1 MMSTP
6 DPIYSSLLGV
16 DSESDLA
23 TKHKKENSG
32 ILGGRPSANIITSRS
47 LLTCYVYLAEDI
59 RVSVTTREKQKK
71 RKLFCIY
78 SFIRQQLNWKDRVV
92 QLNKK
97 SHTKNSTTLK

>member
-1 MMSTP
+1 MSTTMMSTP

-23 TKHKKENSG
+23 TKHKKEENSG

-71 RKLFCIY
+71 KETVLYI
-78 SFIRQQLNWKDRVV
+78 FI
-92 QLNKK
+92 
-97 SHTKNSTTLK
+97 HTSTAELEGPSRAIE

>member
-1 MMSTP
+1 MSTTMMSTP

-59 RVSVTTREKQKK
+59 RVSVTTRQTKK
-71 RKLFCIY
+71 KKTVWYI
-78 SFIRQQLNWKDRVV
+78 FI
-92 QLNKK
+92 
-97 SHTKNSTTLK
+97 HTSTAELEGPSRAIE